1 MYWLSILPSRS
12 GFCRRITDAY
22 LQLNPIGAAQQK
34 VIYFALFP
42 LIVCDG
48 PSNES
53 MVAEA
58 IAHPNRKYLPLR
70 LLCHLRNLWFGVAS
84 RGQVE
89 LVGLLSQLC
98 NPRQR
103 QA

>member
-1 MYWLSILPSRS
+1 MCEKGGFYRSPDDAAAEQKSIH
-12 GFCRRITDAY
+12 
-22 LQLNPIGAAQQK
+22 
-34 VIYFALFP
+34 FALFP
-42 LIVCDG
+42 LIVCDRD
-48 PSNES
+48 SNEP

-58 IAHPNRKYLPLR
+58 IAHANRKYLPLR
-70 LLCHLRNLWFGVAS
+70 LLCHLRNLRFGVAS